1 MNKEGSLKKMIVAA
15 FLIALSIVLTRMLSI
30 TTPFFRIGF
39 GSVPIM
45 IAGIV
50 LGPQTGFLVGAVA
63 DLVGFVIS
71 PTGSFMPGFTLTS
84 ALTGAIPGILWKV
97 TATRKQPWER
107 KQIWVVAVLFVAG
120 ISASLLRAGS
130 LRWESGQLMAGD
142 VAIALSHL
150 AITVLAFVSLLAFTL
165 VRMKSQKQEYS
176 MGRLLLVVAVTNIIC
191 SVGLNTLWLSILFGK
206 GFLAVLPARIVVNLI
221 TIPVHTIVI
230 YHLSRTFSVFER

>member
-63 DLVGFVIS
+63 DLVGFVVS

-97 TATRKQPWER
+97 TATRKQPWGAQTDLGSGGAFCCR
-107 KQIWVVAVLFVAG
+107 DQRFIAPSRLFALGKRPIDGGRCGNSLVASCDYGSRFCFASGVYPCSHEESETGVQHGAVA
-120 ISASLLRAGS
+120 AGC
-130 LRWESGQLMAGD
+130 SGYQ
-142 VAIALSHL
+142 
-150 AITVLAFVSLLAFTL
+150 
-165 VRMKSQKQEYS
+165 
-176 MGRLLLVVAVTNIIC
+176 
-191 SVGLNTLWLSILFGK
+191 
-206 GFLAVLPARIVVNLI
+206 
-221 TIPVHTIVI
+221 
-230 YHLSRTFSVFER
+230 YHLLSRLEYLMVKHPVWKGIFSGFAG